1 MISKTTHGSDFRGV
15 LNYLLDPAKRPTII
29 APYMLGQTVDEL
41 TREFDSIANLR
52 PTTRL
57 PVRHISL
64 AFAPEDGVI
73 EDVDKEAIV
82 VRILAEMG
90 YKDCQFIGIAHH
102 RDDPGHDQAHQHD
115 HLHIV
120 VNAVNVHGERISDSH
135 ERFRIQPILRKIEQ
149 DFGLKQVPN
158 SWDVKRQK
166 AQKIIPE
173 TDLSVEIDRS
183 LNGCP
188 NLESWIDRLAQSE
201 IDIRFTLR
209 KDGAVRGITY
219 LHQGKAYK
227 GSEIGKSWAV
237 VDLVLKTTP
246 ADLPTMLLANL
257 KSQEHRVQLTEA
269 DRQQFERATAMAVRV
284 LKGKSKFKSGRIEIE
299 LDGENSN
306 LTVYRMRPHRQMLKA
321 TRTKRGWE
329 PVGYPNIDAKDLEL
343 LCKLAGTSRQ
353 NFYETVAT
361 GLKPNMRLGSN
372 PSDRITPVLS
382 SIPKTAV
389 GTAISVNPPIP
400 IGADEGKSIGIPNI
414 DAKKDLQI
422 LGDLK
427 IEVEVV
433 QVDRSALDNAQT
445 AKEISK
451 QQQPRSRRQSNQLG

>member
-183 LNGCP
+183 LTGCP
-188 NLESWIDRLAQSE
+188 NLESWIDRLAQSQ
-201 IDIRFTLR
+201 IDVRFTLR

-219 LHQGKAYK
+219 LQAGKTFK

-237 VDLVLKTTP
+237 VDLILKTNP
-246 ADLPTMLLANL
+246 FDLPTMAAANL
-257 KSQEHRVQLTEA
+257 KSQEHKVQLTEA
-269 DRQQFERATAMAVRV
+269 DRQQFEQVTTLAIKV
-284 LKGKSKFKSGRIEIE
+284 LKGKSKFKSNRIQID
-299 LDGENSN
+299 LGGEN
-306 LTVYRMRPHRQMLKA
+306 LTVYRMRPHKQILTA
-321 TRTKRGWE
+321 TLTDCGWE
-329 PVGYPNIDAKDLEL
+329 AVGCPNIEGQDIQL
-343 LCKLAGTSRQ
+343 LSKLAGTSRQ
-353 NFYETVAT
+353 DFHETVPT
-361 GLKPNMRLGSN
+361 GGLEIKFRPADN
-372 PSDRITPVLS
+372 PIEQINTVLS
-382 SIPKTAV
+382 SI
-389 GTAISVNPPIP
+389 
-400 IGADEGKSIGIPNI
+400 
-414 DAKKDLQI
+414 DAKK
-422 LGDLK
+422 DLK

-433 QVDRSALDNAQT
+433 QDSNGASLDIPNINYKKDIEDVIKISHEVAQTDRSTQ
-445 AKEISK
+445 SK
-451 QQQPRSRRQSNQLG
+451 QTHNKIQPRRRSNERE